1 MKLFKSIRLKIFSGY
16 FVLLLL
22 IVMVGFWAIFN
33 FVNLSDTLNQI
44 LSENYISVLAAE
56 NMIGSIERQDS
67 SVLYYLLGQKDFS
80 SRLFDEYHNEFMMW
94 FGREK
99 DNITIPG
106 EEELVNR
113 VEEEYKVFL
122 AYFDEIKIINDEKGH
137 DAAVDYY
144 FSTLQPKFM
153 QIRQICKQLLE
164 MNHQTIVERNE
175 IAKNVA
181 SKAVWSTVLV
191 SFLAVLIGIIWN
203 LITSQIII
211 GPILM
216 LTEKVKGIAA
226 GNLDEEININTNDE
240 IGILATEFN
249 RMTIHLK
256 EYQNTNIDK
265 IIAERKKSE
274 TIVRE
279 INDGI
284 IVVDAQNKISLVN
297 RAAEIILYKSES
309 EIIGKHILEV
319 IKNENIFKMTKEA
332 LEDKVI
338 HVEDSDIVTVS
349 EIIEGAKKYYT
360 VEVTKI
366 EGKEGRIEGAV
377 ILLGDVTR
385 FKELDEMK
393 SEFVSIVSHEFRTP
407 LTSIQMGVGLLQESE
422 LLKKDSKEKELLN
435 IVDEDSKRLNRLVNE
450 LLDLTKIESG
460 KINLIFSKIDIVSL
474 VQDSVRPFELQAEG
488 KNIKISVN
496 NKGDQHIY
504 VYANYDKI
512 MLVLVN
518 LISNA
523 MRYTPEGGSINLGV
537 EKLVSKAYISIK
549 DNGIG
554 IPKKY
559 QETIFEK
566 FTQVKNDGVNAGG
579 AGLGLALSK
588 DIIKLHK
595 GRIWVE
601 SEEGKGS
608 KFIFALPVLE

>member
-1 MKLFKSIRLKIFSGY
+1 MFKSIRLKIFSGY

-249 RMTIHLK
+249 RMTMHLK

-377 ILLGDVTR
+377 ILLGDVNR